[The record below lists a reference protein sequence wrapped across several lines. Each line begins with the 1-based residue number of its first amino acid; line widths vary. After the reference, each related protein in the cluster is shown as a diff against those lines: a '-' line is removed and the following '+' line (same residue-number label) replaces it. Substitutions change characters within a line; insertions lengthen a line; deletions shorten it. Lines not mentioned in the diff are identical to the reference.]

1 MTIEPDI
8 KDWTWVLQRPCA
20 ECGFEAADIV
30 PTEIASRIRDNG
42 SSWVEILTGEV
53 SLRPSPDV
61 WSPLEYACHVR
72 DVMRVMHGRLMLMLT
87 EDDPLFD
94 NWDQDE
100 TAVSEH
106 YSEQNPQQVSA
117 ELAAAAEIVA
127 SEFANLNSD
136 QWPRTGRRGGGSV
149 FTVESLG
156 KYFLHD
162 IEHHLHDVRR

>member
-1 MTIEPDI
+1 
-8 KDWTWVLQRPCA
+8 
-20 ECGFEAADIV
+20 
-30 PTEIASRIRDNG
+30 
-42 SSWVEILTGEV
+42 
-53 SLRPSPDV
+53 
-61 WSPLEYACHVR
+61 
-72 DVMRVMHGRLMLMLT
+72 MLMLT